1 MLMDRA
7 CKSTE
12 VPKPNVGEQ
21 GREDEENEDEENED
35 EDDEE
40 DKEEDNDADVRVRLR
55 DRGLFDAKNSSRLS
69 PTSLV
74 DMLRFLG
81 LPPYRAAALSPKLEY
96 DRCRASSSTRPPPP
110 PPLLHRFR

>member
-1 MLMDRA
+1 MLMDRV

-21 GREDEENEDEENED
+21 GREEEEENEA
-35 EDDEE
+35 EE
-40 DKEEDNDADVRVRLR
+40 DKEEDNDAEVRVRLR
-55 DRGLFDAKNSSRLS
+55 DRGLLDAKNSSKLS

-81 LPPYRAAALSPKLEY
+81 LPPYRAAALSPTLEY
-96 DRCRASSSTRPPPP
+96 DRCRASSSARPP